1 MQTKLKYILHG
12 PHGLSLEFGPTMIQC
27 LLPRSPGGPSTGSRA
42 RAQPHLDE
50 EQGSPTS
57 APISPLV
64 TESCD
69 RCILTLAKPRAPS
82 VCPCLCHHL

>member
-64 TESCD
+64 TESSD
-69 RCILTLAKPRAPS
+69 KVHFNSRKAQGSI
-82 VCPCLCHHL
+82 CPCLCHHL